1 MGMQNQILYSLDL
14 VNLLQVVGIWL
25 LTSAGLTSWSL
36 TWSSKTYRLDIRK
49 RFITKEG
56 VRHWNSL
63 PREVVMVLSL
73 VEYKQHLDNTL
84 RHVLWFLVVLRGA
97 RSWNL
102 MILKGPFQLGT
113 FCVLWYR
120 SNFPFSPLM
129 DLQEPVWKV
138 QYRQQLLI
146 NTSRDLGRTW
156 VLGSLLQ
163 SASLQSGI
171 RKNYVSSVRS
181 FIKLWNS
188 FTLYS
193 SVTHRTLHLGN
204 CFLIYAFHIIHFDI
218 WNKNAGWCKQT
229 F

>member
-1 MGMQNQILYSLDL
+1 MSGTGTASPGKWSWYWVWWSTSSIWTTPSDTCSDFWWCC
-14 VNLLQVVGIWL
+14 VEPEVGTW
-25 LTSAGLTSWSL
+25 WSL
-36 TWSSKTYRLDIRK
+36 KVPSSLEHSVFYDT
-49 RFITKEG
+49 
-56 VRHWNSL
+56 
-63 PREVVMVLSL
+63 EV
-73 VEYKQHLDNTL
+73 
-84 RHVLWFLVVLRGA
+84 
-97 RSWNL
+97 
-102 MILKGPFQLGT
+102 I
-113 FCVLWYR
+113 
-120 SNFPFSPLM
+120 FPFLHWW

-163 SASLQSGI
+163 SAGLQSGI